1 MFGELL
7 WKYQKFLKKLS
18 AEAVPALPYQQ
29 PTLKCSCRSFWSAV
43 VNLSVPSGRSGAL
56 AAPGPSAVLLP
67 CAVMDARVCQS
78 LIALSVGIAP
88 SDVTVHVYLK
98 LRSWGCGEPPRCD
111 LCQLLGSPSPAVPL
125 GWDPAEG
132 LTLLLQGYQL
142 CFLRT

>member
-1 MFGELL
+1 MVSSSGSIRNFLRSYLL
-7 WKYQKFLKKLS
+7 RLCQLYLTSSLH
-18 AEAVPALPYQQ
+18 L
-29 PTLKCSCRSFWSAV
+29 SAV
-43 VNLSVPSGRSGAL
+43 VEAFGAL
-56 AAPGPSAVLLP
+56 LSTFLYLRVGATVHGRGQPLP